1 VRRIPAASKAA
12 RYDPRVAKEHGDP
25 VCEHFERA
33 AEIIGRRW
41 NPLLIRVLL
50 SGPARYRDL
59 KSAVPAISDHL
70 LSLRLKELEA
80 AGIVTRTVDGT
91 GPIRVE
97 YTLTEAGKGL
107 AGAID
112 ALAGWAETYARTRLS
127 PG

>member
-1 VRRIPAASKAA
+1 M
-12 RYDPRVAKEHGDP
+12 
-25 VCEHFERA
+25 CEHFERA

-59 KSAVPAISDHL
+59 KAAVPAISDHL

-97 YTLTEAGKGL
+97 YALTAAGEGL
-107 AGAID
+107 AGAIE
-112 ALAGWAETYARTRLS
+112 ALAAWAERYARTPASR
-127 PG
+127 